1 MPSSTKMDVVCTLWR
16 GTKKQMKYHWWHVA
30 KMFSAAA
37 VVIVG
42 GLGEEIAMI
51 RQQLDGLAR

>member
-1 MPSSTKMDVVCTLWR
+1 MDVSYSLWR
-16 GTKKQMKYHWWHVA
+16 GTKRTDEVSSVA
-30 KMFSAAA
+30 CSNFFPAAA

-51 RQQLDGLAR
+51 R

>member
-1 MPSSTKMDVVCTLWR
+1 MDVVCTLWR